1 METSH
6 IENYTELVCG
16 LLSTLS
22 ENRWRQRGDRF
33 GQKLSEETQSFLRVL
48 ETDAKNL
55 EPQRDGLISSRTF
68 CLSFAPG
75 ETIPKD
81 IAIQVRNAIHLYC
94 LSQTESVDCPLVG
107 VLGQLI
113 YDGVKLGDSELLAFW
128 GWQPTEKSSHAV
140 SIVVSR
146 LTELAS
152 LAFPL
157 DEFAALLNER
167 FDRICFI
174 PNAGSK
180 CAVSTQCGVRD
191 YCLGKEK
198 IVAELLDS
206 TCKINISKPNVVRII
221 GDYGT
226 GKTRLLLCYA
236 AAALSLQDEQRCVVY
251 LDLED
256 ASINFEREEDRLES
270 DQNIQ
275 DDSND
280 GSYWSKLDEYET
292 KSKLH
297 RASGK
302 VDLGSGIR
310 RRMLREVLNRW
321 LTGISDGRLKHRFSQ
336 NGGVSQTEADA
347 LYLLVSR
354 GFVTLAID
362 NIESTRD
369 PNMAGRL
376 ISWLHAIFGCF
387 PASRMIFGLRQEIL
401 SISRMFDREGFEQPD
416 KQWSDS
422 GELKIVNL
430 PNSENLSDLLSDK
443 HREIRDN
450 LRQKA
455 EVHWPYLFCN
465 TQNPTQLAVDN
476 VKNLL
481 DQIRQLTSQS
491 FFFERLR
498 QRLDEHAN
506 NPQFGLSTPF
516 QVIGYYVVAR
526 LFSSNDGNFDR
537 DYPISAIVTPEGAKE
552 AKLVEQVACIA
563 FSAELSGV
571 LTIGKTDETICF
583 PSIRDSGLLGLE
595 DSSENEIRRAEAI
608 AVLRFFFSEQDP
620 SKPGLFTI
628 NEAIL
633 REYLVGVLIGLCILK
648 IHNLRRSTQQQNR
661 ESLFLLSIDDEDT
674 LVKLIGL
681 LPLSDLSSHCAA
693 SIILEWCTCSI
704 PYADHQ
710 ERLALVNELLDNCT
724 EQYIQRKSV
733 SQDEIQSSLSFIIA
747 RSRKFAFDKHR
758 KKNIR
763 NIESASISLL
773 RFLEVSS
780 KLDCTEVQY
789 ASLTSPDALSNPPEH
804 ARSSEGDYT
813 GQDEQVVRATFRELI
828 KRHPEHQWVEP
839 IEFKDPLANWI
850 EENVLASKN
859 PKKRFDRSVLNDR
872 HKELF
877 DRMLFVAPSSSCWI
891 GSPVVLSL
899 QGNHLSLL
907 VSCEGIVDSCGEDI
921 DLLLQ
926 FDGWNN
932 ALKMRPNEPS
942 IGGRALKVP
951 RSRHDRIKLFED
963 SFDPDKRLE
972 TQLRNDHVRYRIRR
986 PTADMWKIEFDS
998 LDIHI
1003 ELYPA
1008 GEMGCLHGYVKSQLA
1023 APFAF
1028 YDLQENFLGS
1038 FDETPAHRIEV
1049 SPFLM
1054 DRMPVTN
1061 AEFAVFLA
1069 SERGHVWGRSK
1080 QDVQSIRNKFKNPY
1094 YMHLWDFDT
1103 VHSLWRYL
1111 KLDSSSGRQHLRP
1124 HENRWATLSRAVKLV
1139 QDGLG
1144 GDVKPY
1150 QKRWLLQP
1158 VVYVNFYAA
1167 LEFAHW
1173 CRKRLPTEAEWEVAA
1188 RGGLHGQIFPWQ
1200 GFSMP
1205 TKHELF
1211 SKRTDWER
1219 IIGERNYEW
1228 EKSLSISK
1236 DITPESTMNRP
1247 LFWEPFGEYIG
1258 EGGGFEP
1265 LGFFYTLPQAAKGFG
1280 LYHLVGG
1287 VREWTLDAYDPN
1299 AYSWRKSVS
1308 SKIHYCHNPLN
1319 LSVGSK
1325 LSLSEFN
1332 GLTQVKP
1339 DVPRVLRGGSF
1350 ATPPDRLRCSHR
1362 DPLLP
1367 GNVNPDA
1374 GFRCVVD
1381 LPEYF
1386 NERY

>member
-33 GQKLSEETQSFLRVL
+33 GQKLSEETQSFMRVL

-75 ETIPKD
+75 DTIPKD
-81 IAIQVRNAIHLYC
+81 IAIQVRNAIHSYC
-94 LSQTESVDCPLVG
+94 LSQTETVDGPLVG

-113 YDGVKLGDSELLAFW
+113 YDGVKLSDTELLAFW
-128 GWQPTEKSSHAV
+128 GWQPTEESSHAV

-146 LTELAS
+146 LSELAS

-167 FDRICFI
+167 FDRICFT

-206 TCKINISKPNVVRII
+206 TRKINISKPNVVRII

-226 GKTRLLLCYA
+226 GKTRLVLCYA
-236 AAALSLQDEQRCVVY
+236 AAALSLQDEQRSVVY

-275 DDSND
+275 DDLND
-280 GSYWSKLDEYET
+280 GSYWSRLDKHET

-297 RASGK
+297 RASEE
-302 VDLGSGIR
+302 VDLGSRIR
-310 RRMLREVLNRW
+310 RRMLRDVLNRW
-321 LTGISDGRLKHRFSQ
+321 LAGISDGWLKHRFSQ
-336 NGGVSQTEADA
+336 NGGVSQAQADA

-387 PASRMIFGLRQEIL
+387 PASRIIFGLRQEIL
-401 SISRMFDREGFEQPD
+401 SISRKFDREGFEQPD
-416 KQWSDS
+416 KQWDES
-422 GELKIVNL
+422 GELKIVHL
-430 PNSENLSDLLSDK
+430 PDSENLSYLLSDK
-443 HREIRDN
+443 HREIRDH
-450 LRQKA
+450 LRKEA
-455 EVHWPYLFCN
+455 EIYWPYLFCN
-465 TQNPTQLAVDN
+465 TQPPTQLAVDN
-476 VKNLL
+476 VKNILG
-481 DQIRQLTSQS
+481 QIRQLTSQS

-498 QRLDEHAN
+498 RRLDEHAN
-506 NPQFGLSTPF
+506 NPQVGLSTPF

-526 LFSSNDGNFDR
+526 LFSSNDGSLDG
-537 DYPISAIVTPEGAKE
+537 DHPISAIVTPEGARE
-552 AKLVEQVACIA
+552 AEVVEQAACIA
-563 FSAELSGV
+563 FSAELSGL
-571 LTIGKTDETICF
+571 LTIGKTDERSRF
-583 PSIRDSGLLGLE
+583 PSVRDSGLLGLK
-595 DSSENEIRRAEAI
+595 DSSENEIRKAESI
-608 AVLRFFFSEQDP
+608 AVLRYFLSDQDTLE
-620 SKPGLFTI
+620 SGSFTI
-628 NEAIL
+628 KEPIL

-648 IHNLRRSTQQQNR
+648 IHTLRRSTQQQNR
-661 ESLFLLSIDDEDT
+661 GSNFLLSIDDEDT
-674 LVKLIGL
+674 LVKFIGL

-693 SIILEWCTCSI
+693 SIILEWCTCST
-704 PYADHQ
+704 PRADHQ
-710 ERLALVNELLDNCT
+710 DRLGLVKELLDHCA
-724 EQYIQRKSV
+724 ERRPQHKSV
-733 SQDEIQSSLSFIIA
+733 SQVEIQSSLSFIIA
-747 RSRKFAFDKHR
+747 RSRKFSFDKHR
-758 KKNIR
+758 KKNIGS
-763 NIESASISLL
+763 IASAVASLL
-773 RFLEVSS
+773 QFAKVSS
-780 KLDCTEVQY
+780 KLDCTEVQH
-789 ASLTSPDALSNPPEH
+789 ASSVNSSATPQPPEH
-804 ARSSEGDYT
+804 AGSSESDFT
-813 GQDEQVVRATFRELI
+813 GQVEKVVRPTFRELI
-828 KRHPEHQWVEP
+828 KWHPVHQWAEP
-839 IEFKDPLANWI
+839 IEFKDRLASWI
-850 EENVLASKN
+850 EVNVLASKN
-859 PKKRFDRSVLNDR
+859 PKNPFDRSVLNDR

-877 DRMLFVAPSSSCWI
+877 DRMLLVAPSSSCWI

-907 VSCEGIVDSCGEDI
+907 VSCEGIVDARNEDV

-926 FDGWNN
+926 VDGWNN

-963 SFDPDKRLE
+963 SFNPDKRHE
-972 TQLRNDHVRYRIRR
+972 TQLRDDHVRYWIRR
-986 PTADMWKIEFDS
+986 PTTDMWEIEFDS

-1003 ELYPA
+1003 KLYPA
-1008 GEMGCLHGYVKSQLA
+1008 GEMGCLHGYVKSPFA

-1028 YDLQENFLGS
+1028 YDLQENYLGS
-1038 FDETPAHRIEV
+1038 FDETPAHQVEL

-1069 SERGHVWGRSK
+1069 TEQGHRWGHSR
-1080 QDVQSIRNKFKNPY
+1080 QDVQKIRNNFKNPY
-1094 YMHLWDFDT
+1094 YMHLWDFET
-1103 VHSLWRYL
+1103 VSLLWRYL
-1111 KLDSSSGRQHLRP
+1111 KIDSSSGRQHLRP
-1124 HENRWATLSRAVKLV
+1124 HENRWAILSRAVKMVL
-1139 QDGLG
+1139 DGLG
-1144 GDVKPY
+1144 SDVKPY

-1158 VVYVNFYAA
+1158 AVYVNFYAA

-1211 SKRTDWER
+1211 SKKTDWEG
-1219 IIGERNYEW
+1219 IIGDRNCEW
-1228 EKSLSISK
+1228 EKSLAISK

-1247 LFWEPFGEYIG
+1247 LFWEPFGEYMG
-1258 EGGGFEP
+1258 EGGEFDP

-1287 VREWTLDAYDPN
+1287 VREWTLDAYDPS
-1299 AYSWRKSVS
+1299 AYSWRKSLS

-1386 NERY
+1386 NEQY